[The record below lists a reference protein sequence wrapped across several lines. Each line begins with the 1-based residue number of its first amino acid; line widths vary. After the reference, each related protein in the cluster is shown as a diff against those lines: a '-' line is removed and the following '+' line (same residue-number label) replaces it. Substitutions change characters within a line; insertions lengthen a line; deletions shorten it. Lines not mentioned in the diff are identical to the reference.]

1 MLSSYLLVQLLLLLK
16 LAVVE
21 NSVAT
26 STHDMARV
34 LQGENDL
41 LTDLRLY
48 VAGLER
54 KVNLTRLILDDA
66 IKRQQQARIDPEA
79 YVANPLNSLPL
90 VRRMH
95 MDAGKILKSMKLEPA
110 ADQQQISDYRLDVI
124 TETDLEEAIKG
135 LLRIQQIYELDERHM
150 VQGQL
155 SQKQY
160 NARLST
166 LDCLAVARH
175 LRKNGE
181 DEQAIRWLE
190 LALEQYPGTPE
201 PVYQLLK
208 IDRAAILRELAHI
221 QITRDNWPAVGR
233 SYAQVL
239 EHASRA
245 QDKQEALAFI
255 AAAKQHLV
263 HLRLCRG
270 HSLPLV
276 SSSLRC
282 RYNTASA
289 PFLRLAPLKLEQLS
303 LDPYMVLY
311 HDVVQANER
320 EHIMQLAKPHLR
332 RALVGAAR
340 AHSQRFAMNAGF
352 SYNDSRQGQR
362 LRQRLEDMSG
372 FDLTNSGQLAVLN
385 YGIGGQYYMH
395 YDCWFSQDDAAQV
408 ASIKD
413 NRIATILLYLTDVQ
427 LGGLTSFPALGL
439 AVQPS
444 PGSALIWH
452 NMNNAAECDRRTL
465 HAACPL
471 LLGTRWVATQWID
484 VKGQWRTKRCLAN
497 PSN

>member
-1 MLSSYLLVQLLLLLK
+1 MLSSYLLLLLLLLLK
-16 LAVVE
+16 QAVVE

-48 VAGLER
+48 VAALER
-54 KVNLTRLILDDA
+54 KVKITRLILDDA
-66 IKRQQQARIDPEA
+66 IKRQQEARVDAEA

-95 MDAGKILKSMKLEPA
+95 MDAGRILKCMKLEPG
-110 ADQQQISDYRLDVI
+110 ADLQKISDYRLDVI
-124 TETDLEEAIKG
+124 SEADQEEAIKG
-135 LLRIQQIYELDERHM
+135 LLRIQQVYELDERHM
-150 VQGQL
+150 VHGQL

-160 NARLST
+160 NAKLST
-166 LDCLAVARH
+166 LDCVAVARH
-175 LRKNGE
+175 LRKRGE

-201 PVYQLLK
+201 RVYQLLK
-208 IDRAAILRELAHI
+208 IDRTEILRELAHI
-221 QITRDNWPAVGR
+221 QISRDNWPAAG
-233 SYAQVL
+233 STYEQVL
-239 EHASRA
+239 EHATRA
-245 QDKQEALAFI
+245 QDKKEALAAI
-255 AAAKQHLV
+255 AAAKQHLM

-270 HSLPLV
+270 QSPPLV

-282 RYNTASA
+282 RLNTATT

-303 LDPYMVLY
+303 LDPYVVLY

-320 EHIMQLAKPHLR
+320 EDIMRLTKPYLR
-332 RALVGAAR
+332 RARVGAGR
-340 AHSQRFAMNAGF
+340 AAAQRFAMNAGY
-352 SYNDSRQGQR
+352 SYNKSRRGER

-395 YDCWFSQDDAAQV
+395 FDCWFDQDDAAHRV
-408 ASIKD
+408 FIKD

-427 LGGLTSFPALGL
+427 LGGLTSFPVLGL
-439 AVQPS
+439 AVKPS
-444 PGSALIWH
+444 KGSALIWH

-471 LLGTRWVATQWID
+471 LLGTRWVASQWID
-484 VKGQWRTKRCLAN
+484 MNGQWRTKRCLAN